1 MVKKLVVLLLLIP
14 MLALAWEPTKPI
26 TVAIGFAPGSG
37 NELAFRA
44 ASYVVERN
52 NPGVSFIIE
61 NKPGADTVV
70 SLNQFVAAPA
80 DGYTIAI
87 PSHMSLYV
95 TNDIWEKNVKKF
107 EWNSFVDVLTLGKS
121 PLAVVAS
128 ANSQVDTPKEFVRL
142 IQTTSAP
149 VNVAIGGGAHQMAFE
164 YIMLK
169 TNGNNQQVKS
179 IRYQGPL
186 QAVTAVAGG
195 QTEFGIMPIAV
206 ARPLLDAKK
215 IKLIGLTSDQHL
227 IKLPN
232 APKMS
237 QVVPGI
243 DVNAGWLLSLPPG
256 TSKDIVDWY
265 QREFTKAL
273 VSAEYQKWASDNL
286 IVIINSE
293 FDSYGVKKYAESLR
307 KTFKPISEK
316 LAQ

>member
-1 MVKKLVVLLLLIP
+1 MVKKLITVLLLIP
-14 MLALAWEPTKPI
+14 SLAFGWVPEKPI
-26 TVAIGFAPGSG
+26 TVLIGFAPGSG

-44 ASYVVERN
+44 ASYVVEKN
-52 NPGVSFIIE
+52 NPGISFIVE

-70 SLNQFVAAPA
+70 SLNQFASAAA

-107 EWNSFVDVLTLGKS
+107 EWNTFTDVLTLGKS
-121 PLAVVAS
+121 PLAVVANI
-128 ANSQVDTPKEFVRL
+128 NSQINTPKEFVRWL
-142 IQTTSAP
+142 QTSTTP
-149 VNVAIGGGAHQMAFE
+149 INVAIGGGGHQMAFE

-169 TNGNNQQVKS
+169 TNSDDQRVKS

-232 APKMS
+232 APKLS

-243 DVNAGWLLSLPPG
+243 DVNAGWLLSLPPN
-256 TSKDIVDWY
+256 TPKETVDWY
-265 QREFTKAL
+265 QREFSKA
-273 VSAEYQKWASDNL
+273 VASTEYQTWASDNL
-286 IVIINSE
+286 IVVINSE
-293 FDSYGVKKYAESLR
+293 FNPYGVKKYAESLR
-307 KTFKPISEK
+307 KTFKPISDK
-316 LAQ
+316 LSQ